1 MNCTCKD
8 LGCGTPN
15 ENLMPDGLIQHYGES
30 SNYFVMYH
38 NAIRIEIK
46 CTRNAVCSSH
56 PETILPE
63 PVCGK
68 TIFHETGSWCQKGW
82 EPLLYSLDQNNKE
95 HF

>member
-1 MNCTCKD
+1 MRGANFVNCTCKD

-38 NAIRIEIK
+38 NAIIIEIK
-46 CTRNAVCSSH
+46 CPRNAMCLSH
-56 PETILPE
+56 PETGP
-63 PVCGK
+63 
-68 TIFHETGSWCQKGW
+68 WCQKGW
-82 EPLLYSLDQNNKE
+82 GPLLYSLDQNNKE